1 MTVNRE
7 FFSRLI
13 CANEVAAT
21 DFARFGDNVSGE
33 QRMGLMANISVI
45 FSLAEAP
52 ALAGMIQLQEGDEA
66 VNCQLRGAAMVT
78 AAPESSVVFP
88 QDASCIEAAA
98 ESREALKDQG
108 VSAIEIAGYSP
119 AHGRHAPIN
128 QLSAFVPSAD

>member
-1 MTVNRE
+1 
-7 FFSRLI
+7 
-13 CANEVAAT
+13 
-21 DFARFGDNVSGE
+21 
-33 QRMGLMANISVI
+33 MANISVI

-52 ALAGMIQLQEGDEA
+52 ALTGMIQLQEGDEA
-66 VNCQLRGAAMVT
+66 ATCELRGAAMVT
-78 AAPESSVVFP
+78 AAPEGSVVFP

-98 ESREALKDQG
+98 ESREPLKDQG